1 MLLLPYMGTGVIR
14 ERDKPKG
21 VHLRRNLSL
30 DVLEFE
36 FILQT

>member
-1 MLLLPYMGTGVIR
+1 MLLPYKGTGVIR
-14 ERDKPKG
+14 ELDKPKG

-30 DVLEFE
+30 DVLQFE